1 MSQIIYAGLKGL
13 HSVRTTKGAAPDSSK
28 ATLAVADRVERVL
41 EINLRDEEKM
51 SLTQRE
57 EMLKQKNQEI
67 QTILHDLRGP
77 LQVIGVIHNGLAKID
92 AVNATTEGAAY
103 LSLLKNIRDRMAG
116 VIENKQFKERTLNL
130 VIRQIVDEK
139 HCEYADAKDF
149 KLKINFEE
157 QDVIKSNFPR
167 NYLARILANFINN
180 SIEARKNDQVE
191 ITIQIPNENTIIFRD
206 SGCGIPPHILK
217 QLQADSGPVSY
228 GKEESSS
235 SGFGLGVYGA
245 QRLLQ
250 QFSGKLD
257 ITSAFGEGATFTITL
272 PQ

>member
-1 MSQIIYAGLKGL
+1 MSQIIYAGLKRL
-13 HSVRTTKGAAPDSSK
+13 HLVRTTKVAAPDSSK
-28 ATLAVADRVERVL
+28 AALAVVDRFARAL
-41 EINLRDEEKM
+41 AINPRDEGKM

-57 EMLKQKNQEI
+57 ELLKQKNQEI

-92 AVNATTEGAAY
+92 SVNATTEGAAY

-116 VIENKQFKERTLNL
+116 VIENKQFKERTLNR

-139 HCEYADAKDF
+139 HFEYADAKEF
-149 KLKINFEE
+149 KLTIAFEE
-157 QDVIKSNFPR
+157 QHEIKSNFPR
-167 NYLARILANFINN
+167 NHLARILANFVNN

-191 ITIQIPNENTIIFRD
+191 ITLQIPNENTIIFRD
-206 SGCGIPPHILK
+206 SGCGIPPHILR
-217 QLQADSGPVSY
+217 QLQAGSGPVSY
-228 GKEESSS
+228 GKEESYS

-245 QRLLQ
+245 QQLLQ

-257 ITSAFGEGATFTITL
+257 ITSAYGEGATFTITL